1 MTYNL
6 QYFHKYRK
14 ILSNNQNDFFFIFQS
29 ILSTASSQFPDE
41 NLWCDEE
48 QAMESTAPKKVRW

>member
-1 MTYNL
+1 M
-6 QYFHKYRK
+6 
-14 ILSNNQNDFFFIFQS
+14 IFFKF
-29 ILSTASSQFPDE
+29 LSTATSQFPDE